1 MRSLRPEHADPD
13 VHPNL
18 WHMRFDLG
26 HEKPCVALEQWWK
39 EGGQGVELLGVR
51 ADVGLR
57 AKRRL
62 WPMEAQS
69 MEYVHAVRPRKLPR
83 FVG

>member
-18 WHMRFDLG
+18 WHMRSDLG
-26 HEKPCVALEQWWK
+26 HERPCVALEQWWK

-51 ADVGLR
+51 VSVRLLFRGSFRFFLLPIRDLLVLETLFGL
-57 AKRRL
+57 
-62 WPMEAQS
+62 E
-69 MEYVHAVRPRKLPR
+69 EVC
-83 FVG
+83 